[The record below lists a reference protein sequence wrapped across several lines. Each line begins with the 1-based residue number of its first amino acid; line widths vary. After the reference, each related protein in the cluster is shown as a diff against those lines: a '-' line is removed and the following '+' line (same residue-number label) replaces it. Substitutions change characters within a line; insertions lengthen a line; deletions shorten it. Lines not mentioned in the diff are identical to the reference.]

1 MLRYLQLLTQGT
13 DATNS
18 GTVRHH
24 RNREESDTTTEQAS
38 SHANGLE
45 DKLTSETHLRRFTE
59 TVLDSRQQEI
69 EDREME
75 KDELVLRVEALEN
88 ELASTQRQLEE
99 AQDQVFRLQPCRK
112 DITESEAK
120 DAYKTLVGNVQRW
133 VENRAGHVIDE
144 LETGRLMSRAAPPEG
159 SRLVT
164 LLREQS
170 RRCINVSQ
178 SDEFQIMGAIM
189 NYLHITMF
197 SKSFYCPLDD
207 GDDGGTAVW
216 IDELEETMSQLQRD
230 ITQCREWRS
239 ETLTALTYQPAF
251 KARRQ
256 RYINFV
262 VDDLTSLLSI
272 IVPRTPPADLQASVR
287 RSIVEPA
294 ADLVH
299 QLHLAPSIYSL
310 KWPARSASTR
320 LEVYQCFNLAN
331 GGTPLDLS
339 GTKSSSPARR
349 NVMYL
354 FDIAPGLFVERI
366 EDGRK
371 LGLKAIVKPTVLVTN
386 AGGDISQGPTVM
398 RWLWDGIPSSQG
410 SSRSASRASSA
421 RRPAGSSVSSS
432 GRSRY

>member
-18 GTVRHH
+18 GTARHH

-216 IDELEETMSQLQRD
+216 IDELEETMSQLQRGL
-230 ITQCREWRS
+230 R
-239 ETLTALTYQPAF
+239 ALTCLKGQLDPPYHHQAGQGISMHARHAF
-251 KARRQ
+251 CCEIYKSAKSGAQ
-256 RYINFV
+256 R
-262 VDDLTSLLSI
+262 
-272 IVPRTPPADLQASVR
+272 
-287 RSIVEPA
+287 
-294 ADLVH
+294 
-299 QLHLAPSIYSL
+299 
-310 KWPARSASTR
+310 
-320 LEVYQCFNLAN
+320 
-331 GGTPLDLS
+331 
-339 GTKSSSPARR
+339 
-349 NVMYL
+349 
-354 FDIAPGLFVERI
+354 
-366 EDGRK
+366 
-371 LGLKAIVKPTVLVTN
+371 
-386 AGGDISQGPTVM
+386 
-398 RWLWDGIPSSQG
+398 
-410 SSRSASRASSA
+410 
-421 RRPAGSSVSSS
+421 
-432 GRSRY
+432 